1 MKKTNSLVLILAAA
15 ILAAPVHA
23 ADKKELAQVQRDIA
37 LLQDEMR
44 VSLKAQND
52 RLIAMESM
60 LKTMLDQ
67 LAATNRA
74 VTVLDGSLKSRV
86 EGSVVK
92 PMADL
97 GSRMDS
103 MQEDYRYVR
112 ESVTELNSKLSKI
125 STQVSQLNDAIRTM
139 QAPPAP
145 PAGDLS
151 APAAASG
158 PPQGVTAEGLFKE
171 ALGDKLASN
180 SDLALRQFNDYLTW
194 YGSTDLAPEAQYYIG
209 EIYYNK
215 KDFDSAL
222 KAFDMVLERYPKNAK
237 TNDARFMK
245 GRTLV
250 WLGQRNDGA
259 VEFRALVKAS
269 PNSELGRRAQSELR
283 SLGLAPGTS
292 TTKSRR
298 K

>member
-23 ADKKELAQVQRDIA
+23 ADKRELAQVQRDIA

-145 PAGDLS
+145 PSGDALMPAS
-151 APAAASG
+151 AAG
-158 PPQGVTAEGLFKE
+158 PPQGVTAEGLFQD
-171 ALGDKLASN
+171 ALRDKSGAN

-222 KAFDMVLERYPKNAK
+222 RAFDMVLERYPRNAK

-245 GRTLV
+245 GRALV
-250 WLGQRNDGA
+250 QLGQRNDGA
-259 VEFRALVKAS
+259 EEFRALVKAS

-283 SLGLAPGTS
+283 SLGVSSVSPAKP
-292 TTKSRR
+292 R
-298 K
+298 KK

>member
-1 MKKTNSLVLILAAA
+1 MKTTHSLVMILSAAL
-15 ILAAPVHA
+15 LAAPVHA

-86 EGSVVK
+86 DGSVVK

-97 GSRMDS
+97 GSRMNS

-112 ESVTELNSKLSKI
+112 ESVTEVSSKLSKI

-145 PAGDLS
+145 PAGDAS
-151 APAAASG
+151 TPAASG
-158 PPQGVTAEGLFKE
+158 PPQGVTAEGLYQD
-171 ALGDKLASN
+171 ALRDKSSGN
-180 SDLALRQFNDYLTW
+180 SDLALRQFTDYLTW
-194 YGSTDLAPEAQYYIG
+194 YGGTDLAPEAQYYIG

-215 KDFDSAL
+215 KDFNGAL
-222 KAFDMVLERYPKNAK
+222 KAFDMVLERYPRNAK

-245 GRTLV
+245 GRALV
-250 WLGQRNDGA
+250 QLDQRNDGA

-269 PNSELGRRAQSELR
+269 PNSELGRRAQAELR
-283 SLGLAPGTS
+283 ALGLSSGTPAR
-292 TTKSRR
+292 SR
-298 K
+298 KK

>member
-1 MKKTNSLVLILAAA
+1 MKTTHSLVLILAATL
-15 ILAAPVHA
+15 LAAPVHA

-44 VSLKAQND
+44 ASLKAQND

-86 EGSVVK
+86 DGSVVK

-97 GSRMDS
+97 GSRMGS
-103 MQEDYRYVR
+103 MQEDYRFVR
-112 ESVTELNSKLSKI
+112 ESVTELSSKLSKI

-145 PAGDLS
+145 PAS
-151 APAAASG
+151 EAVTPAAASG
-158 PPQGVTAEGLFKE
+158 PPQGVTAEGLYQD
-171 ALGDKLASN
+171 ALRDKSAGN

-194 YGSTDLAPEAQYYIG
+194 YGGTDLAPEAQYYIG
-209 EIYYNK
+209 EIYYNR
-215 KDFDSAL
+215 KDFDNAL

-250 WLGQRNDGA
+250 QLGQRNDGA
-259 VEFRALVKAS
+259 EEFRALVKAS
-269 PNSELGRRAQSELR
+269 PGSELGRRAQAELR
-283 SLGLAPGTS
+283 ALGLSSGTPAR
-292 TTKSRR
+292 SR
-298 K
+298 KK

>member
-1 MKKTNSLVLILAAA
+1 MKTTYSLVLILAAA
-15 ILAAPVHA
+15 LLAAPVHA
-23 ADKKELAQVQRDIA
+23 ADKRELAQVQRDIA

-86 EGSVVK
+86 EGGVVK
-92 PMADL
+92 PMAEL
-97 GSRMDS
+97 GSRVDS
-103 MQEDYRYVR
+103 MHEDYRYVR
-112 ESVTELNSKLSKI
+112 ESVTEVNSKLSRI
-125 STQVSQLNDAIRTM
+125 SAQVSQLNDAIRTM

-145 PAGDLS
+145 PAG
-151 APAAASG
+151 AAVTPTASG
-158 PPQGVTAEGLFKE
+158 PPQGVTAEGLFQD
-171 ALGDKLASN
+171 ALRDKSGAN
-180 SDLALRQFNDYLTW
+180 SDLALREFNDYLTW

-222 KAFDMVLERYPKNAK
+222 KAFDMVLERYPRNAK

-245 GRTLV
+245 GRSLV
-250 WLGQRNDGA
+250 QLGQRNDGA
-259 VEFRALVKAS
+259 EEFRALVKAS

-283 SLGLAPGTS
+283 SLGLSSVSPPA
-292 TTKSRR
+292 RNR
-298 K
+298 KK